1 LFAAVA
7 RVTLP
12 IPVADFPVALQLAGR
27 VLNIVMASSEAVP
40 FAKSG
45 GLADVV
51 SGLSRALSAAGHQLT
66 VILPYHRRFISSS
79 LAGEPTGQSVSVTLG
94 RHTAQAWI
102 RRSHI
107 PDSQVQALLVDHP
120 GYFDRVG
127 LYGHEGTDFPD
138 NAERFV
144 FLSRAAL
151 EVCAAFD
158 LRPDIIHVHDWQT
171 ALMPILLR
179 EQYRH
184 RSGLESTATVLTL
197 HNMAF
202 QGNFPSTAMAL
213 TGLRQELFTW
223 EQLEFWG
230 NLNLLKSGCVFAD
243 KITTV
248 SPTYAREITT
258 TEFGSGLEGVLR
270 YRGKDVV
277 GILNGVDLEH
287 WHPSRDSHIAVHYD
301 VDSVERGKSVCKREL
316 QRELGLSVEEHT
328 PLCGMVSRLTEQ
340 KGLDLIAATSAQ
352 LLQSEAQIVFLGSGD
367 QKFEDMIRWLAQRA
381 PGRIAAV
388 VGYNEPLAHRV
399 EAGSDLFLM
408 PSRFEPCGLNQMYS
422 LIYGTVPLVHA
433 VGGLADSVTNLTP
446 LSIADGR
453 ANGFAFYDYTP
464 DAFLGTFR
472 WALNTYRDR
481 DTWRELQRNGMSI
494 DHSWA
499 HSAGE
504 YVEVYESARE
514 AVSGR
519 G

>member
-1 LFAAVA
+1 
-7 RVTLP
+7 
-12 IPVADFPVALQLAGR
+12 
-27 VLNIVMASSEAVP
+27 MASSEAVP

-51 SGLSRALSAAGHQLT
+51 SGLARALSLAGHHVT

-79 LAGEPTGQSVSVTLG
+79 LAGEPSGHSVSVTLG

-102 RRSHI
+102 RKSRI
-107 PDSQVQALLVDHP
+107 PDSQVQVLLVDHP

-138 NAERFV
+138 NAERFI

-158 LRPDIIHVHDWQT
+158 LRPDVLHVHDWQT
-171 ALMPILLR
+171 ALVPILLR
-179 EQYRH
+179 EQYRE
-184 RSGLESTATVLTL
+184 RPGFQQAATVLTL

-202 QGNFPSTAMAL
+202 QGNFPPSAMAL
-213 TGLRQELFTW
+213 TGLPHELFTW

-243 KITTV
+243 KVTTV

-258 TEFGSGLEGVLR
+258 SEYGSGLEGVLR
-270 YRGKDVV
+270 YRGHDLT

-287 WHPSRDSHIAVHYD
+287 WHPAHDPHIPLAYD
-301 VDSVERGKSVCKREL
+301 INSFERGKAVCKREL
-316 QRELGLSVEEHT
+316 QRELKLNVDEGT

-352 LLQSEAQIVFLGSGD
+352 LLQSDAQLVFLGSGD

-381 PGRIAAV
+381 PSRIAAV
-388 VGYNEPLAHRV
+388 VGYDEPLAHRI
-399 EAGSDLFLM
+399 EAGCDLFLM

-446 LSIADGR
+446 LSRADGR

-464 DAFLGTFR
+464 DAFLGAFR
-472 WALNTYRDR
+472 WALSTYRER
-481 DTWRELQRNGMSI
+481 DAWKELQRNGMAR

-499 HSAGE
+499 HSAE
-504 YVEVYESARE
+504 AYVEVYEAART
-514 AVSGR
+514 AVR
-519 G
+519 GGAR